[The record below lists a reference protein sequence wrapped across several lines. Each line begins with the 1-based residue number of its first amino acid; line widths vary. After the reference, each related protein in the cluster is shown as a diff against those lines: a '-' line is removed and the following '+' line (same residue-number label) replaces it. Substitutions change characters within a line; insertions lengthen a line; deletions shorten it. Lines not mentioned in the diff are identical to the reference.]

1 MQNNNTLSFFEIFVA
16 FRHLRSQRSARV
28 ISFITLITVAGVT
41 VGVTA
46 LIFVLSVMNGLR
58 IDLREKIL
66 GLSAHA
72 IIEGREGA
80 IADYLD
86 LSATLSAMPEV
97 KSAVPFVRQEA
108 LLAGFNSASGVIVK
122 GINPLDLAERTE
134 LNKYMR
140 DGSIEQLATPPPFYT
155 LGLPNE
161 EQLPGIILGRE
172 LALNLGIW
180 HGEGLSLIS
189 PTGELTPAGFVPK
202 VERFQVVGVFKSGM
216 YQQDATLGFV
226 TLESASRFF
235 DLGDSI
241 DGIEL
246 RFHSFEDAEKN
257 STKIAS
263 LLGDDYKVISWEESN
278 RNLFSAMKLE
288 KLAMFVILILTV
300 LIASFNIVATLIMMV
315 VEKKR
320 EVAIFKTMGA
330 TTGSI
335 KRIFQLEGILIGAV
349 GTLLG
354 AALGVTLTV
363 LADRYQLVPVPAAIY
378 MDHLPIRLIPSDV
391 AIICGASMLISL
403 LATIYPSSKASHLE
417 PSEALRYE

>member
-1 MQNNNTLSFFEIFVA
+1 MKNNNSLSFFEIFVA

-72 IIEGREGA
+72 TIASQEGA
-80 IADYLD
+80 IIEYED
-86 LSATLSAMPEV
+86 LSIMLNEMSEI

-108 LLAGFNSASGVIVK
+108 LLAGFNSAAGVIIK
-122 GINPLDLAERTE
+122 GISPEDLAQRTE

-140 DGSIEQLATPPPFYT
+140 DGSLDQLTVPPPFYQ
-155 LGLPNE
+155 LGMINQ

-189 PTGELTPAGFVPK
+189 PSGELTPAGFVPK
-202 VERFQVVGVFKSGM
+202 VDRYQVVGVFKSGM
-216 YQQDATLGFV
+216 YQQDATLAFV
-226 TLESASRFF
+226 TLDSATKFF
-235 DLGDSI
+235 DLGHTV

-246 RFHSFEDAEKN
+246 RFHNFENAAAISKKVAGFIGPE
-257 STKIAS
+257 
-263 LLGDDYKVISWEESN
+263 YKVTSWEESN

-300 LIASFNIVATLIMMV
+300 LVASFNIVATLIMMV

-320 EVAIFKTMGA
+320 EVAIFKAMGA
-330 TTGSI
+330 SSGSI
-335 KRIFQLEGILIGAV
+335 RRIFQLEGVLIGAI
-349 GTLLG
+349 GTLIG
-354 AALGVTLTV
+354 AILGVTLTV
-363 LADRYQLVPVPAAIY
+363 LADRYQLVPVPTAIY
-378 MDHLPIRLIPSDV
+378 MDHLPIRLIPLDV
-391 AIICGASMLISL
+391 AIICGSSMLISL
-403 LATIYPSSKASHLE
+403 LATVYPSSKASNMD
-417 PSEALRYE
+417 PSQALRYE